1 MFRAP
6 AWLAAAVVTLALLA
20 GCSQPYAFQGTAFP
34 EPLARPDFE
43 LTSEAS
49 QPFSLSDQQGKV
61 VLLFF
66 GYTSCP
72 DICPTTLAEART
84 ILNDLGGDVDNVQ
97 FLFITAD
104 PERDSPEKLAAY
116 TDAFH
121 PAIVGLT
128 GTPEELAAVY
138 SDFKVRVEREE
149 TPDSALGYQINHT
162 SRMYLVDQDGNLR
175 LSYSYGTPPDEI
187 VKDVEYLLKS

>member
-1 MFRAP
+1 
-6 AWLAAAVVTLALLA
+6 VTLALLI

-34 EPLARPDFE
+34 EPLAQPDFE

-49 QPFSLSDQQGKV
+49 QPFRLSDQQGKV

-72 DICPTTLAEART
+72 DICPTTLTEART
-84 ILNDLGGDVDNVQ
+84 ILQALGSDADNVE
-97 FLFITAD
+97 FLFVTAD
-104 PERDSPEKLAAY
+104 PQRDSPEKLAAY

-128 GTPEELAAVY
+128 GTPEQLAAVY

-175 LSYSYGTPPDEI
+175 LSYSYGTPPEQI
-187 VKDVEYLLKS
+187 VKDVKHLLKS

>member
-1 MFRAP
+1 MFRIP
-6 AWLAAAVVTLALLA
+6 GSLAAAVMTLALLA
-20 GCSQPYAFQGTAFP
+20 GCGQPYTFQGTAFP

-49 QPFSLSDQQGKV
+49 QPLRLSDQHGKV

-72 DICPTTLAEART
+72 DICPTTLAEAST
-84 ILNDLGGDVDNVQ
+84 ILQDLGSDEENVG

-104 PERDSPEKLAAY
+104 PQRDSPEKLAAY
-116 TDAFH
+116 TNAFH

-128 GTPEELAAVY
+128 GTPEQLAAVY

-175 LSYSYGTPPDEI
+175 LSYRYGTPPEEI
-187 VKDVEYLLKS
+187 VKDVRHLLN